1 MSQPAATEPMLRVLS
16 YNVHSQRDDV
26 GAMTTLV
33 RSLRPD
39 VMIVQ
44 EAPRRFRWRS
54 KCAQLARRF
63 GLVYACGGLP
73 SLGNLVLTNLR
84 VSVHDTWC
92 VQYPLSPGRHLRGAA
107 VARCSVAGRQFAVA
121 GTHLSTDPQER
132 PVQAAALVRVLSE
145 VDVPVVL
152 GADLNDT
159 EGSTAWRMVADGLTD
174 AAAAAGQATTPTY
187 PTAAPRQRLDV
198 IFADPRF
205 AVHAYRVIDGALAQS
220 ASDHFPVLADL
231 VLTDDAVQAGQNTAL
246 PPRMPSGPA

>member
-1 MSQPAATEPMLRVLS
+1 MGQAAATGPTLRVLS
-16 YNVHSQRDDV
+16 YNVHTQRDDLD
-26 GAMTTLV
+26 AMTTLV

-92 VQYPLSPGRHLRGAA
+92 VQYPLTAGRHLRGAA
-107 VARCSVAGRQFAVA
+107 LARCSVAGQHFVVA
-121 GTHLSTDPQER
+121 GTHLSTDPEER
-132 PVQAAALVRVLSE
+132 PTQAAALARVLSD
-145 VDVPVVL
+145 VDVPLVL

-159 EGSTAWRMVADGLTD
+159 EGSTAWRMIASGLTD
-174 AAAAAGQATTPTY
+174 VAVAAGQATTPTY
-187 PTAAPRQRLDV
+187 STSAPRQRLDV
-198 IFADPRF
+198 IFTDPRF
-205 AVHAYRVIDGALAQS
+205 DVRAYQVVDGALAQS

-231 VLTDDAVQAGQNTAL
+231 ILRDNTVQAGQNPAL
-246 PPRMPSGPA
+246 PPKMPSGPA

>member
-1 MSQPAATEPMLRVLS
+1 MGQAAATGLALRVVS
-16 YNVHSQRDDV
+16 YNVHTQRDDV
-26 GAMTTLV
+26 SAMTTLV

-54 KCAQLARRF
+54 RCAQLARRF
-63 GLVYACGGLP
+63 GLLYACGGLP

-92 VQYPLSPGRHLRGAA
+92 VQYPLTPGRHLRGAA
-107 VARCSVAGRQFAVA
+107 LARCSVAGHHFAVA
-121 GTHLSTDPQER
+121 GTHLSTDPRER
-132 PVQAAALVRVLSE
+132 PVQAAALAQLLSE
-145 VDVPVVL
+145 VDVPLVL
-152 GADLNDT
+152 GADLNET
-159 EGSTAWRMVADGLTD
+159 SGSAAWRMIASGLTD
-174 AAAAAGQATTPTY
+174 VAVVAGQSTTPTY

-205 AVHAYRVIDGALAQS
+205 GVRAYQVVDGALAQS

-231 VLTDDAVQAGQNTAL
+231 VLPDAGQNTAL
-246 PPRMPSGPA
+246 PPRMPSGPE